1 MILQIPQIAS
11 QLDTAK
17 FNPDSAKV
25 ALSNMAKE
33 LTTNPDQFFQSL
45 IHDAITFG
53 FKVLAAIAIYAIGL
67 WIIKRVKVLLRRI
80 FERKHTEKTLASFV
94 TSLFT
99 ITLTV
104 LLVIITIGTLGVNT
118 TSLAALL
125 AAGGMAIG
133 RDCRLMFSI

>member
-1 MILQIPQIAS
+1 MILQIPQITS

-53 FKVLAAIAIYAIGL
+53 L
-67 WIIKRVKVLLRRI
+67 
-80 FERKHTEKTLASFV
+80 
-94 TSLFT
+94 
-99 ITLTV
+99 
-104 LLVIITIGTLGVNT
+104 
-118 TSLAALL
+118 
-125 AAGGMAIG
+125 
-133 RDCRLMFSI
+133 

>member
-80 FERKHTEKTLASFV
+80 FERKHLHRSSPV
-94 TSLFT
+94 
-99 ITLTV
+99 
-104 LLVIITIGTLGVNT
+104 
-118 TSLAALL
+118 
-125 AAGGMAIG
+125 
-133 RDCRLMFSI
+133 FSPSH